1 MLVLRS
7 LFAWL
12 LVTVAVTEAS
22 NLRLGRRNLQ
32 TYTQSDDYISAM
44 LDRVNQARAV
54 EGLPA
59 LCTNKKLQEAA
70 QQHSNDQAKHDFM
83 DHTGTDGTS
92 MNERVTQVGYDWSS
106 VAENVAAG
114 QVDVDA
120 VMEAWMNSPGHRENI
135 LGDYTMLGCAYAYN
149 ADTTYQHYWTQDFG
163 TGDAEGCDG
172 GSVATEST
180 VADLVESS
188 EAEDAPSETETLT
201 TDDAPEMAVTTDLF
215 TENSGAEDTVNET
228 EDAAPE
234 DSAVVMDTPEMATT
248 TDLATESSSYA
259 SQESDTPCTDA
270 PVVVVDPPV
279 TSKYPAGYPT
289 EGSEVEEGSAYGETD
304 TPVIVVDHPEIGL
317 PMNTLTG
324 GSEVSTSPETP
335 TIEVPEVTPVAV
347 VDPPEIG
354 TPAPEKVYKSY
365 DTETTATN
373 KPQHG
378 KDCNPKF

>member
-1 MLVLRS
+1 
-7 LFAWL
+7 
-12 LVTVAVTEAS
+12 
-22 NLRLGRRNLQ
+22 
-32 TYTQSDDYISAM
+32 
-44 LDRVNQARAV
+44 
-54 EGLPA
+54 
-59 LCTNKKLQEAA
+59 
-70 QQHSNDQAKHDFM
+70 
-83 DHTGTDGTS
+83 

-180 VADLVESS
+180 VADLV
-188 EAEDAPSETETLT
+188 
-201 TDDAPEMAVTTDLF
+201 
-215 TENSGAEDTVNET
+215 ENSGAEDTVNET